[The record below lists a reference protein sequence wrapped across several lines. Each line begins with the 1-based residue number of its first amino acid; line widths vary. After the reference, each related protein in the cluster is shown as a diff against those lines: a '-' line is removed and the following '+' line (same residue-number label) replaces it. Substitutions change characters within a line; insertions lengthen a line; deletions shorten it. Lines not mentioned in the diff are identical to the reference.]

1 VVPLT
6 AAPVEQDELLG
17 GPRARPAP
25 AGDETAKR
33 VLTNGASLAAPS
45 GRADDFR
52 WSRGGAVEAVV
63 EEPVVAE
70 PASVPS
76 VTPAVAAARA
86 EQKPQARRRMRTS
99 HSPRRPSPI
108 HSWFRW

>member
-33 VLTNGASLAAPS
+33 VLTNGVSLAAPA
-45 GRADDFR
+45 GRADDFS
-52 WSRGGAVEAVV
+52 WSRDGAVEPVV
-63 EEPVVAE
+63 PEPVVAE
-70 PASVPS
+70 PASAPS
-76 VTPAVAAARA
+76 VTPAIAAARA
-86 EQKPQARRRMRTS
+86 EQKPQARRRSRTS
-99 HSPRRPSPI
+99 DAPRRPSPQGL
-108 HSWFRW
+108 FRW